1 MTNKV
6 LLSQLAAEQVIKPTG
21 AKPKLPTSIRNLN
34 ENTLEVYSIP
44 LKYLYYNDENG
55 RISTAISREEE
66 RISIPAEG
74 DLEPYNLKIEEMV
87 FQSNPQ
93 KLKATK
99 KSIGDKKQQVFGYVL
114 GDGRVIDG
122 NRRFTALRQ
131 LSREEQKTF
140 EFEAVILPFSYE
152 SEADRSEI
160 KRLELALQMG
170 EEAKEVYD
178 PVDLSLDVYKTVKEL
193 QLMDAGDYANE
204 SGMKKKEIQER
215 INVVELMQD
224 FLETINAKPNSYYL
238 IKDLGLYAAL
248 AEVSKKLNQQFE
260 KGEPKFEQTKV
271 VSFAMLS
278 RGIAAGKDGRAAA
291 RDYLREI
298 VSSQIN
304 SDFNDEVEETVEDL
318 RDRFE
323 EAPVTTASDFR
334 EILDRAQ
341 PELRKINSEYNE
353 TVNRLNRGQNVE
365 FFIASVKESLNT
377 LKDMQKGDG
386 MTGSLTFSDF
396 NKDEIKEIRQ
406 YLVDIQYIS
415 RELIDT
421 YDSEL

>member
-298 VSSQIN
+298 VSSPIN

>member
-6 LLSQLAAEQVIKPTG
+6 SLSQLANEQVIKPTG

-66 RISIPAEG
+66 RIMVPAEG

-93 KLKATK
+93 KLEATK

-114 GDGRVIDG
+114 DDGRVIDG

-131 LSREEQKTF
+131 LSREEQKAYG
-140 EFEAVILPFSYE
+140 FEAVILPFSYE

-170 EEAKEVYD
+170 EEAKEAYD

-278 RGIAAGKDGRAAA
+278 RGIAAGKDGRASA

-298 VSSQIN
+298 VSSPIN

-323 EAPVTTASDFR
+323 EAPVTKASDFR
-334 EILDRAQ
+334 EVLDRAQ
-341 PELRKINSEYNE
+341 PELRKINSDYNE

-386 MTGSLTFSDF
+386 MTGSLTFTDF